1 MKYLLKIIN
10 ILSILYYSVFSD
22 KINVKDI
29 YYPIKILGRI
39 NMALKRFLI
48 EGNICGDR
56 IRLGRAM
63 QKPPM
68 RQEDLARVINLMGM
82 EITPLIISRIEKN
95 QRHVCDAELRMIAK
109 ALGVTME
116 WLCGDSEG

>member
-1 MKYLLKIIN
+1 
-10 ILSILYYSVFSD
+10 
-22 KINVKDI
+22 
-29 YYPIKILGRI
+29 
-39 NMALKRFLI
+39 MAKTMFLI
-48 EGNICGDR
+48 KGNLCGDR
-56 IRLGRAM
+56 VRLGRAM

-68 RQEDLARVINLMGM
+68 RQEDLAREINLMGM

-116 WLCGDSEG
+116 WLCGDDE

>member
-1 MKYLLKIIN
+1 MG
-10 ILSILYYSVFSD
+10 S
-22 KINVKDI
+22 
-29 YYPIKILGRI
+29 
-39 NMALKRFLI
+39 KRFLI
-48 EGNICGDR
+48 EGNLCGER

-68 RQEDLARVINLMGM
+68 RQEDLAREINLMGM

-95 QRHVCDAELRMIAK
+95 QRHVCDAELKMIAK

-116 WLCGDSEG
+116 WLCESDDDA